1 MRSLH
6 ASSVLGLALLAASCQ
21 PAAAPSAAHA
31 DSAPARPA
39 APAVTA
45 APESAAPGSARR
57 ERDEVVVFH
66 LHKFLQRIGTERDT
80 RVARLDGSMEAK
92 ATFSF
97 RDRMTTVPLA
107 ASYLLA
113 PSGDVRRYEAWGS
126 TSRMTYID
134 ERVDLEADGA
144 FRVTRLGLP
153 DARVRPT
160 GAVAVLSGYAPV
172 LGQEL
177 LVRAW
182 NAHGRPATL
191 TTLPEGTVR
200 IEARGRETYTGG
212 DGAKVTLEHLAVH
225 GLVWGRED
233 VWLDAS
239 GNLAALVTRDAEFDH
254 FEAVREGFLAFLPE
268 LAKSTG
274 ADGVAW
280 LTEAAKSAGASS
292 SSGVLAFVGGQLV
305 DGTGR
310 PPLKDA
316 AVIIDGDRIV
326 AAGPRATTKVPPGAT
341 IVDVSGKSILPGL
354 WDMHAHFEQVE
365 QGVAYLAAGVTTVRD
380 LGNVLEF
387 VTGVRDAIASGAGLG
402 PRLLVDGLVDGEG
415 PASLGMERIAS
426 IKDIVPML
434 DRLQKAGCLEVKIYS
449 SIAPDLV
456 RPIAAEAHKRGMRV
470 TGHVP
475 TGMNVLEAIDA
486 GFDGVNHL
494 PMILSP
500 IFPSAQMAKLS
511 REERL
516 QKLADLD
523 LASAPVQRIVK
534 TLSAKKITVD
544 DTLALYE
551 LFGHSAEENAR
562 NEPGIA
568 KLPRELQGTIPGS
581 SDAPSKLVEPAFA
594 KYIALLGELHRQGVT
609 IVAGTDIA
617 VMGHSLYRELE
628 LYVRAGFTPMEAIQ
642 AATLVPARVMKMDKE
657 LGTIEPGKRA
667 DVIIVAGDPL
677 TDIHAI
683 RNVVT
688 VVARGKSYDSAK
700 LWKLVGFSP

>member
-1 MRSLH
+1 
-6 ASSVLGLALLAASCQ
+6 
-21 PAAAPSAAHA
+21 
-31 DSAPARPA
+31 
-39 APAVTA
+39 
-45 APESAAPGSARR
+45 
-57 ERDEVVVFH
+57 
-66 LHKFLQRIGTERDT
+66 
-80 RVARLDGSMEAK
+80 
-92 ATFSF
+92 
-97 RDRMTTVPLA
+97 MTT
-107 ASYLLA
+107 
-113 PSGDVRRYEAWGS
+113 
-126 TSRMTYID
+126 ID

-160 GAVAVLSGYAPV
+160 GAVAALSGYAPV

-182 NAHGRPATL
+182 NAHGRPATM

-239 GNLAALVTRDAEFDH
+239 GTSRRWSRATRSSITS
-254 FEAVREGFLAFLPE
+254 EAVREGFLALLPE

-292 SSGVLAFVGGQLV
+292 SSGVLALVGGQLV

-341 IVDVSGKSILPGL
+341 IVDASGKSILPGL

-415 PASLGMERIAS
+415 PASLGMDKIAS
-426 IKDIVPML
+426 IKDIVPTL

-475 TGMNVLEAIDA
+475 IGMNVLEAIDA

-581 SDAPSKLVEPAFA
+581 SDAPPSSPSPPSPSTSRSSASCTA
-594 KYIALLGELHRQGVT
+594 
-609 IVAGTDIA
+609 
-617 VMGHSLYRELE
+617 
-628 LYVRAGFTPMEAIQ
+628 RASPSS
-642 AATLVPARVMKMDKE
+642 
-657 LGTIEPGKRA
+657 PG
-667 DVIIVAGDPL
+667 P
-677 TDIHAI
+677 T
-683 RNVVT
+683 
-688 VVARGKSYDSAK
+688 
-700 LWKLVGFSP
+700 SP

>member
-1 MRSLH
+1 MKTLHPSSL
-6 ASSVLGLALLAASCQ
+6 LGLALLAAGCQ
-21 PAAAPSAAHA
+21 PATPPSAARVDA
-31 DSAPARPA
+31 VPAKPVA
-39 APAVTA
+39 APVTA
-45 APESAAPGSARR
+45 TPAIAAPPSARR
-57 ERDEVVVFH
+57 DRDEAVVFH

-80 RVARLDGSMEAK
+80 RVERVDGSIEAK

-97 RDRMTTVPLA
+97 RDRMSTVPLA
-107 ASYLLA
+107 ASYVLA
-113 PSGDVRRYEAWGS
+113 PSGDVRHYEAWGS
-126 TSRMTYID
+126 TSRMTNID

-144 FRVTRLGLP
+144 FRVTRLGPP
-153 DARVRPT
+153 DARVRPPF
-160 GAVAVLSGYAPV
+160 AVAVLSGYAPV
-172 LGQEL
+172 LGQDL

-182 NAHGRPATL
+182 NAHGRPATM

-200 IEARGRETYTGG
+200 IEARGRETYAGEN
-212 DGAKVTLEHLAVH
+212 GAKVTLEHLAVH

-254 FEAVREGFLAFLPE
+254 FEAARDGFVSLLPE

-280 LTEAAKSAGASS
+280 LTEAAKSAGATAPA
-292 SSGVLAFVGGQLV
+292 GVLALVGGQLV

-310 PPLKDA
+310 PPVKDA
-316 AVIIDGDRIV
+316 AVILDGDRIV
-326 AAGPRATTKVPPGAT
+326 AAGPRATTPIPPGAT
-341 IVDVSGKSILPGL
+341 IVDVSGKSVLPGL

-387 VTGVRDAIASGAGLG
+387 VTGVRDSIASGAGLG

-415 PASLGMERIAS
+415 PASLGIDRISSA
-426 IKDIVPML
+426 KDIVPML

-449 SIAPDLV
+449 SIAPALV
-456 RPIAAEAHKRGMRV
+456 RPIAVEAHKRGLRV

-475 TGMNVLEAIDA
+475 SGMNVLEAIDA
-486 GFDGVNHL
+486 GYDGVNHL
-494 PMILSP
+494 PMLLSP
-500 IFPSAQMAKLS
+500 IFPPAQMAKLS
-511 REERL
+511 RDERL
-516 QKLADLD
+516 RKLIDLD
-523 LASAPVQRIVK
+523 LTSAPVQRIVK
-534 TLSAKKITVD
+534 ALLAKKIVVD

-551 LFGHSAEENAR
+551 LFGHTAEENAKL
-562 NEPGIA
+562 EPGIA
-568 KLPRELQGTIPGS
+568 KLPRELQGTVPS
-581 SDAPSKLVEPAFA
+581 TSDAPTKLVDAAFA
-594 KYIALLGELHRQGVT
+594 KYVALLGELHRQGVP

-628 LYVRAGFTPMEAIQ
+628 IYVRAGFTPMEAIQ
-642 AATLVPARVMKMDKE
+642 AATIVPARVMKMDKE

-667 DVIIVAGDPL
+667 DVIVVAGDPL
-677 TDIHAI
+677 ADIHAI

-700 LWKLVGFSP
+700 LWKLVGFTP